1 MAQVKIKD
9 VEKGT
14 LVYLGYIPI
23 VKVSH
28 TIVEINSGI
37 ESFSCYVLQDLSV
50 IVLNL
55 TPENDPF
62 LYGVDPEK
70 RMSGECYV
78 DTESP

>member
-1 MAQVKIKD
+1 MARVKIKD

-14 LVYLGYIPI
+14 LVYLGDIPVI
-23 VKVSH
+23 KVSH
-28 TIVEINSGI
+28 TLVEMNSGI

-50 IVLNL
+50 VAPTL